1 MNEDRTQAKALT
13 ITYLTPVS
21 FASLNGGDKE
31 ADNISSIKKLTRET
45 NEGIREYPYVSS
57 QALRRAL
64 RDQLATMGHELSEG
78 VVAAAK
84 KGAATTECDPASYID
99 DDLFGYMN
107 AQAGESQG
115 AKGKTDKR
123 TSPVRVSPL
132 VAIQPYQGDLDFG
145 TNYMSVE
152 AGGDPNIYETEIHG
166 GLYRGTILIELDR
179 VGTGDGFEKDLDD
192 SCKVERITALLDAL
206 QNLWSTGRQSRFLA
220 DLTPKFVAAALTS
233 VKAPIFLESVQVKG
247 QTLNGAVLDE
257 VLKDHEAVVIDS
269 VIGVRSGLFEGVP
282 EEACT
287 IGEAF
292 VQLNGWVKNRYG
304 QNGA

>member
-84 KGAATTECDPASYID
+84 KGAATTKCDPASYID

-107 AQAGESQG
+107 AQSGESG
-115 AKGKTDKR
+115 GRGKTDKR

-179 VGTGDGFEKDLDD
+179 VGAGDGFESDLEA
-192 SCKVERITALLDAL
+192 SRKAERITALLDAL

-220 DLTPKFVAAALTS
+220 DLTPKFIAAALTS

-282 EEACT
+282 EQACT

-292 VQLNGWVKNRYG
+292 VKLNGWVKDRYE